1 MIRLPGAHA
10 DNLTM
15 PAALLSRAPQVP
27 PNEMTESGASE
38 LTSPPID
45 DIFDT

>member
-1 MIRLPGAHA
+1 
-10 DNLTM
+10 M
-15 PAALLSRAPQVP
+15 PAALLSRRRRWLPY
-27 PNEMTESGASE
+27 EHDRERRSE

>member
-1 MIRLPGAHA
+1 VIRLPGAHA

-15 PAALLSRAPQVP
+15 PTALLSRAPQVAP
-27 PNEMTESGASE
+27 CEHDRERRVRAD
-38 LTSPPID
+38 LPPID